1 MAALAHTWGGPRTPS
16 MGALHTLTSRSLP
29 GALANTIL
37 PPGAPPFSSL
47 LFLDDYPPPPPVE
60 VRQAVRPEVKVPAS
74 CFSVPAGIGAP
85 AGA

>member
-37 PPGAPPFSSL
+37 PPRDPRSPLSFSWMTIPHHL
-47 LFLDDYPPPPPVE
+47 LWKS
-60 VRQAVRPEVKVPAS
+60 ARP
-74 CFSVPAGIGAP
+74 
-85 AGA
+85 